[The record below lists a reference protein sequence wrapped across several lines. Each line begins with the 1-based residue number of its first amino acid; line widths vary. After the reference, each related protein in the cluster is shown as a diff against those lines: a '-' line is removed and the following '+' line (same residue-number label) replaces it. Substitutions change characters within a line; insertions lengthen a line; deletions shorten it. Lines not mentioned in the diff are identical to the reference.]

1 MNAQMRQLLSLALII
16 ALAATGLACRSS
28 AASTARPTP
37 AGEFRVMVPSR
48 PLTLNPNLQ
57 LDEIAI
63 VIGRNVFS
71 QLLSLNE
78 AGRLIPELAHSWSIS
93 DDGLT
98 YTFHLREGVRWHDG
112 TPFSSADVRW
122 TLEMLG
128 RDGFFGRD
136 ALAPVASITTPDPL
150 TIVLRLKHPWA
161 PFAADLAGPG
171 LSILPRHIY
180 EGHDWRTHPAN
191 DRPIG
196 TGPFRFVRW
205 ADDRTLVLE
214 ANTSYFRS
222 GPYVQR
228 LVFEAVDAEGIAEK
242 LLNGT
247 VHYSVGRP
255 AGIAVDAPPDPL
267 IVRTL
272 PTSGRVYLAMNLRR
286 PPFGDVRVRRAL
298 AASVDRLEIITKA
311 LSGMGVPAV
320 GWYTPDV
327 EWAYNAAVRAPD
339 YDLKKAAALL
349 DAAGLRPR
357 NGQRFQATLVVPATP
372 SMRNIATVL
381 QAQFA
386 AIGVTMS
393 VERVSPVDWP
403 QRVMKARDFD
413 LTLITGGQ
421 GPDPDQLRRRF
432 LADTDTGSYIGYAE
446 QDFRAAVE
454 RGARVVDVAQRAAA
468 YYRAQEILAR
478 DVPFIPLAEAVKVVV
493 HNRRVS
499 GLPQLEA
506 RGLVGAFD
514 FSLVKLRPAGTATR

>member
-1 MNAQMRQLLSLALII
+1 MRQLLSFALLI
-16 ALAATGLACRSS
+16 ALVALGLACRPS

-37 AGEFRVMVPSR
+37 AGEFRVLVPSR

-57 LDEIAI
+57 FDEIAI
-63 VIGRNVFS
+63 VVGRNVFS

-112 TPFSSADVRW
+112 LPFSSADVRW
-122 TLEMLG
+122 TLDTAA
-128 RDGFFGRD
+128 RDGFFGKD
-136 ALAPVASITTPDPL
+136 ALAPVAAITTPDPL
-150 TIVLRLKHPWA
+150 TIVLRLKHP

-228 LVFEAVDAEGIAEK
+228 LLFEAVEAEGVADK
-242 LLNGT
+242 LLTGT
-247 VHYSVGRP
+247 AHYSVGRP
-255 AGIAVDAPPDPL
+255 AGISVSAPPDPL
-267 IVRTL
+267 VVHTL
-272 PTSGRVYLAMNLRR
+272 PTSGRVYVAMNLRR
-286 PPFGDVRVRRAL
+286 KAFSDVRVRRAL

-311 LSGMGVPAV
+311 LSGMGVPAL

-327 EWAYNAAVRAPD
+327 EWAYNSAAHAPD

-349 DAAGLRPR
+349 DAAGLPQRH
-357 NGQRFQATLVVPATP
+357 GERFQATMVVPAT
-372 SMRNIATVL
+372 STMRDIATVL
-381 QAQFA
+381 QAQFGE
-386 AIGVTMS
+386 IGVAVR
-393 VERVSPVDWP
+393 VERVPPADWP
-403 QRVMKARDFD
+403 RRIMKARDFD

-432 LADTDTGSYIGYAE
+432 LADTDTGSYIGYTDA
-446 QDFRAAVE
+446 DFREAVE
-454 RGARVVDVAQRAAA
+454 RGARLVDVAQRAAA
-468 YYRAQEILAR
+468 YYHAQEILAR
-478 DVPFIPLAEAVKVVV
+478 DVPFIPLAESVKVVV

-506 RGLVGAFD
+506 RGLVGSFD
-514 FSLVKLRPAGTATR
+514 FSLVKLREAGATTR